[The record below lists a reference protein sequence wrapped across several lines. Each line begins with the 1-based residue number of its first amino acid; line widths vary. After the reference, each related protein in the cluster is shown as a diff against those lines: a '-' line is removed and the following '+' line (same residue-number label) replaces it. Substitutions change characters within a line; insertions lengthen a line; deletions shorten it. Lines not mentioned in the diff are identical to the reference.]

1 MTDVTDVRGR
11 PPLASP
17 TVLRVRA
24 AGEEAL
30 LLRIASLVAHY
41 DVRRF
46 TLDARGD
53 GSTDVR
59 MELGGTPADPAAG
72 LLERRLGRIV
82 GVTEV
87 VRTG

>member
-1 MTDVTDVRGR
+1 MTDAGGPGR
-11 PPLASP
+11 LARP
-17 TVLRVRA
+17 TVLRVTA
-24 AGEEAL
+24 GGEEAL

-46 TLDARGD
+46 VLDARPD
-53 GSTDVR
+53 GSTRVR
-59 MELGGTPADPAAG
+59 MELGGTPADPSAG